1 MARPGYLKLWQGI
14 VEKPIWKQS
23 TPEHKAILIQLLIMA
38 DFNGNEWEYKGETY
52 TTKPGQFV
60 TSLKNIAEECGK
72 GISVQNVRSA
82 LARFERLGFITNES
96 TKVNRLITIVNW
108 GVYQSN
114 EEKGNKDSN
123 IVTNSEVTKNQQR
136 GNKEVTTK
144 EEVKKLRSKEV
155 KKKEKKSSS
164 VYDFYQE
171 SGFGIINQYT
181 AQDITYYLESFEND
195 SDEIVT
201 AALKLAL
208 DRNKVN
214 WGYAKAILKDWLKSN
229 LKSIS
234 EVRAYEQ
241 QKLANFKSRSGQNN
255 NFQSKE
261 KTPEWLLRQKQN
273 NQDNQDNQ
281 NEVNINAPEF
291 EEKKKQME
299 KEIMEWSEEFGR
311 TT

>member
-1 MARPGYLKLWQGI
+1 MAGWISLHRSIENHWLYDEDRKFSKFEAWIDLLLMVNHKDNKTIMDGKL
-14 VEKPIWKQS
+14 VTVKR
-23 TPEHKAILIQLLIMA
+23 
-38 DFNGNEWEYKGETY
+38 
-52 TTKPGQFV
+52 GQRI
-60 TSLKNIAEECGK
+60 TSLRK
-72 GISVQNVRSA
+72 
-82 LARFERLGFITNES
+82 LGDRWKWS
-96 TKVNRLITIVNW
+96 LTKVDSFLRLLEQDKMIVVKKDTKKTLVTIVNYD
-108 GVYQSN
+108 VYQN
-114 EEKGNKDSN
+114 VDLEKRHRKDSEKTQKEQRKDSEKTQKK
-123 IVTNSEVTKNQQR
+123 TNNND
-136 GNKEVTTK
+136 NKENNENNDNK
-144 EEVKKLRSKEV
+144 ENKKTSN
-155 KKKEKKSSS
+155 

-255 NFQSKE
+255 NLQSKE

-273 NQDNQDNQ
+273 NQDNQ